1 VELAVAPSALRTR
14 VLAQDEPW
22 IVVAASFVKQP
33 EPVQMAGLARA
44 AARISL
50 GVPWLEEISP
60 AQTEAL
66 LIAAARQV
74 VKGYGAG
81 DANLVAQ
88 HEAAIA
94 RALSRRQRKLLE
106 DLAPKLGA
114 ANAKPPPAD
123 EFAQALVRAELRAAF
138 LLGGDLLAMLEEMR
152 PLDAALHAAIE
163 SPSTSALAALLEHPL
178 AGDLARF
185 ALTPEAT
192 TLRRRLGSTWT
203 R

>member
-1 VELAVAPSALRTR
+1 
-14 VLAQDEPW
+14 
-22 IVVAASFVKQP
+22 VAASFVKLP

-44 AARISL
+44 AARIAL

-60 AQTEAL
+60 AQIEAL
-66 LIAAARQV
+66 LVAAARQV

-88 HEAAIA
+88 QEAAIA
-94 RALSRRQRKLLE
+94 RALSRRQKKLLE

-123 EFAQALVRAELRAAF
+123 EFVQALVRAELRVAF

-152 PLDAALHAAIE
+152 PLDGALHAALE
-163 SPSTSALAALLEHPL
+163 TPSTGALATLLNHPL

-185 ALTPEAT
+185 ALTSEAT
-192 TLRRRLGSTWT
+192 ALRRRLGSTWT